1 MQIKEEVRKRFLL
14 QRRTLSPEFLEKA
27 GRCVSQTVISLDEFI
42 NADTVLCY
50 VSIDSELP
58 TRCIFEHCFKS
69 GKRIAAPVCAGDKLI
84 FRYIN
89 SFSDLQKGAFS
100 IPEPSENCRKADIS
114 ENTLCI
120 TPAVCYNVSGY
131 RIGYGKGFY
140 DRFFAENKCV
150 RLGVG
155 FEDFI
160 TDFSPDE
167 NDVKVNIIVTECKV
181 RRL

>member
-14 QRRTLSPEFLEKA
+14 QRRTFSSEFLEKA
-27 GRCVSQTVISLDEFI
+27 GRCVSQAVISLDEFI

-58 TRCIFEHCFKS
+58 THRIFEHCFKS
-69 GKRIAAPVCAGDKLI
+69 GKRIAAPVCAGVKLI

-100 IPEPSENCRKADIS
+100 IPEPSEHCRKAGIS

-167 NDVKVNIIVTECKV
+167 NDVKVNIIVTERKV